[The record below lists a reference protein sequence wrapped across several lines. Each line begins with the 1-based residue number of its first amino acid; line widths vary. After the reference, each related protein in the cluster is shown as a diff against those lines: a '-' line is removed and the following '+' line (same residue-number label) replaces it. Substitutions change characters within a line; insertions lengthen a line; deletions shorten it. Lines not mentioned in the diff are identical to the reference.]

1 MDLYVYYRVQ
11 HQHSAELQAIVMNM
25 QEKLG
30 NLHGMNFSLK
40 RRVEK
45 NVDYQ
50 TWMEIYFSVSD
61 EFTDELVS
69 VTTKFL
75 WICHHVPDRFRMEI
89 AAFLPTDHGSE
100 SG

>member
-11 HQHSAELQAIVMNM
+11 HHHSAELQSIVMNM
-25 QEKLG
+25 QKNLS

-61 EFTDELVS
+61 KFADLLDHA
-69 VTTKFL
+69 VTNAGVMRL
-75 WICHHVPDRFRMEI
+75 INGERHNEI
-89 AAFLPTDHGSE
+89 FMDMPPCA
-100 SG
+100 

>member
-11 HQHSAELQAIVMNM
+11 PQHSAELQAIVMNM

-61 EFTDELVS
+61 EFTDELGLAV
-69 VTTKFL
+69 KNEDL
-75 WICHHVPDRFRMEI
+75 MRLIDGERHNEI
-89 AAFLPTDHGSE
+89 FVDMPPCA
-100 SG
+100 

>member
-25 QEKLG
+25 QKNLS
-30 NLHGMNFSLK
+30 NLHGLRFSFK

-50 TWMEIYFSVSD
+50 TWIEIYFSVSD
-61 EFTDELVS
+61 EFADVLSQV
-69 VTTKFL
+69 VTKAGL
-75 WICHHVPDRFRMEI
+75 MRLIDGDRHNEI
-89 AAFLPTDHGSE
+89 FVDMPPCA
-100 SG
+100 

>member
-11 HQHSAELQAIVMNM
+11 HHYSAELQAIVMTM
-25 QEKLG
+25 QKNLS
-30 NLHGMNFSLK
+30 NLHVLSFSLK

-61 EFTDELVS
+61 EFVAVLEHA
-69 VTTKFL
+69 VTSAGL
-75 WICHHVPDRFRMEI
+75 LRLIDGERHNEI
-89 AAFLPTDHGSE
+89 FVDMPPCA
-100 SG
+100 

>member
-11 HQHSAELQAIVMNM
+11 HHHSAELQAMVMTM
-25 QEKLG
+25 QETLS
-30 NLHGMNFSLK
+30 NLHGLSFSLK

-61 EFTDELVS
+61 EFADVLGHA
-69 VTTKFL
+69 VTNAGL
-75 WICHHVPDRFRMEI
+75 LRLIDGERHNEI
-89 AAFLPTDHGSE
+89 FVDMPTCA
-100 SG
+100 

>member
-11 HQHSAELQAIVMNM
+11 HHHSAELQAIVMNM

-61 EFTDELVS
+61 EFTDELGLAV
-69 VTTKFL
+69 KNEDL
-75 WICHHVPDRFRMEI
+75 MRLIDGERHNEI
-89 AAFLPTDHGSE
+89 FVDMPPCA
-100 SG
+100 

>member
-11 HQHSAELQAIVMNM
+11 HHYSAELQAIVMTM
-25 QEKLG
+25 QKNLN
-30 NLHGMNFSLK
+30 NLHELSFSLK

-61 EFTDELVS
+61 EFADVLAQA
-69 VTTKFL
+69 VTNAGL
-75 WICHHVPDRFRMEI
+75 LRLIDGERHNEI
-89 AAFLPTDHGSE
+89 FVDMPTCA
-100 SG
+100 

>member
-11 HQHSAELQAIVMNM
+11 DHHSAELQAMLMKM
-25 QEKLG
+25 QEKLS

-45 NVDYQ
+45 NGDYQ

-61 EFTDELVS
+61 EFADVLAQA
-69 VTTKFL
+69 VTNAGL
-75 WICHHVPDRFRMEI
+75 LRLIDGERHNEI
-89 AAFLPTDHGSE
+89 FVDMPPCA
-100 SG
+100 

>member
-11 HQHSAELQAIVMNM
+11 HQYSAELQAIVMNM
-25 QEKLG
+25 QK
-30 NLHGMNFSLK
+30 NLSNLYGLRFSFK

-61 EFTDELVS
+61 EFADVLS
-69 VTTKFL
+69 QAVTKAGL
-75 WICHHVPDRFRMEI
+75 MRLIDGDRHNEI
-89 AAFLPTDHGSE
+89 FVDMPTCA
-100 SG
+100 

>member
-45 NVDYQ
+45 MWITKHGWKFIFPFRTNLQ
-50 TWMEIYFSVSD
+50 MNWVS
-61 EFTDELVS
+61 
-69 VTTKFL
+69 
-75 WICHHVPDRFRMEI
+75 P
-89 AAFLPTDHGSE
+89 
-100 SG
+100 

>member
-25 QEKLG
+25 QKNLS
-30 NLHGMNFSLK
+30 NLHGLHFSLK

-61 EFTDELVS
+61 EFADVLSQV
-69 VTTKFL
+69 VTKAGL
-75 WICHHVPDRFRMEI
+75 MRLIDGDRHNEI
-89 AAFLPTDHGSE
+89 FVDMPTCA
-100 SG
+100 

>member
-25 QEKLG
+25 QKNLS
-30 NLHGMNFSLK
+30 NLHELSFSLK

-61 EFTDELVS
+61 EFADVLS
-69 VTTKFL
+69 QAVTKAGL
-75 WICHHVPDRFRMEI
+75 MRLIDGDRHNEI
-89 AAFLPTDHGSE
+89 FVDMPPCA
-100 SG
+100 